1 MGMHG
6 EEAGRRDVKET
17 RLCHSQYVGT
27 QTRIQPCSGNYKHFQ
42 HAALLLRLNKLELL
56 CQCCSE
62 TKTKHLLC
70 TPRYCVCTYVCPYS
84 S

>member
-56 CQCCSE
+56 CQCYSE